1 MSENKKTNDMFL
13 NLIYNPTYNVL
24 DFMDMGLDAENTQ
37 ILPFDEYRN
46 NEQIKAK
53 FTDKDGLL
61 HENAMR
67 QAYDMSVKMYNDMA
81 NTDYN
86 KAVLDELKLQPG
98 STLAMQVE
106 TPKFDTPEDNIRVV
120 EFGKD
125 TALMN
130 PDRRQFGTVHL
141 TNIEDP
147 KYTPKELAEMHQAF
161 NRKTG
166 EWEKGPEDWSLKDLP
181 ERLFGG
187 AYVMA
192 TYDEDDPEVKR
203 GEKQVGEYKLNE
215 QGTYYSEKLDG
226 EPVHNKDI
234 ISFWDTL
241 TKEKSWAQRYDFFD
255 ADGFDKNIAGSAF
268 RTIATIAPVFVKP
281 ISPYYVGLSL
291 AFQVGKLMDT
301 IGKMA
306 LGSNVPFLNNAE
318 GWLGQ
323 FDYGTSEYGKQHPFS
338 SENVMR
344 MMGDIFMQFKQQ
356 RWIFEKA
363 PKLLGMKDA
372 NKEDIAKA
380 LKEDFKNTHLS
391 EMRKKYGT
399 QVIAD
404 PIKAYDIAYAAENK
418 AVSDLMKYT
427 DKANQFGKTLSQL
440 YMTGITGMSA
450 FNDAKQQGA
459 TDGQAA
465 ALALGYMFG
474 EYKLLNT
481 AIGEMVFP
489 ELRLD
494 RKMTRRALDILM
506 GAEKQVAV
514 QSGKGAVDKAVK
526 DNLFKRAV
534 GFGKG
539 IFDGTYHGGDT
550 AKAIFANALGE
561 GIEETSEEL
570 LYDTTKG
577 IFNAYYDL
585 TGENLKY
592 KTFDDMGER
601 YGMSFF
607 GGMLGGGLFSATNNF
622 KAFGKNGP
630 IANMDYKS
638 ANEHIMYLIR
648 NKQKDLIL
656 KELNKGTYG
665 NKNLSTQV
673 LNDGQMD
680 SGYAQGTITD
690 NQDLAVKKLFKDVL
704 DFYEDMMNA
713 SGVNYSDS
721 EIIDKNLIQDIR
733 FNALKESTA
742 SALYLNDFN
751 DALNNLLD
759 AKRNLVSAMNFV
771 QTGDPSQPKLSD
783 SAKPAN
789 DTPEAQQVLAN
800 AQKAFE
806 EAQREVQDYVNGNKR
821 GELILKGVFETNPY
835 LHETFKDMDFNSW
848 LQSKYSTEAI
858 RRMSAEDLNREMT
871 DYKNNYQANGKDD
884 LRRNFA
890 IFSSVM
896 DKINPVLVK
905 EMQEWLT
912 VSKNKGAADVLVHH
926 NEVDMDAA
934 VQAGMSGQNNIMDM
948 YIKSAADPVALKIIK
963 NDRGLITDVTL
974 DGRSMGK
981 ELLDPVLPEND
992 RHLQLESIVAKSLQE
1007 MYSSLMDMNKL
1018 SYVSPEMKR
1027 IASNIYKTYK
1037 SVIENPEFSE
1047 ADATVKKLAGNVDS
1061 FILGAEDS
1069 NTEYDNSDAASNYH
1083 TAGNRLEK
1091 AIKERDLALFDEV
1104 VKELKYINGD
1114 DIDAPDFSGKGY
1126 KLDDD
1131 GKAIT
1136 GEDFAAIQAE
1146 DMETLQ
1152 DLRNAMSVGEFT
1164 RFYDKAT
1171 WNNIQKIFDDFEKKP
1186 LAPIYEALD
1195 AMYAGSPKKASQ
1207 IVKEMDDR
1215 FSSAATSPEGFNLS
1229 SSQSAELASLQN
1241 AISLTRSALFAS
1253 QDGNLSVGNP
1263 EGYASLSNRLMQGKE
1278 GYTPYNIIDKGF
1290 ANAMQDELDRLDAR
1304 ITAIRKLSDINSS
1317 RKLEQDKKMFVNRAV
1332 VSYNGFKRLLADM
1345 DKPDSKAG
1353 IDFTKI
1359 RSMLDGTN
1367 PDMDIVRKYA
1377 DHPDMPVENIT
1388 EDDYNRIMLSMENL
1402 EATVRDA
1409 FKGKAT
1415 KETFKEALR
1424 GKSLNM
1430 SSIDTFNIGTRTLP
1444 DASFVW
1450 YLGSVIAA
1458 DQRSVGRLM
1467 EQVYKNKD
1475 IAPTPGQE
1483 LSVRMLLGYMS
1494 DKSVFN
1500 NLVDAYR
1507 EVVFEKID
1515 GLLGTSIDDTGK
1527 ADASKQKALID
1538 ELKPLNVDIEQFVD
1552 EYNKAKSP
1560 KEKESVLNGLKIV
1573 LANGESFP
1581 IFDNIFAISGIPGA
1595 GKTAGTIRP
1604 FIRALLAEDE
1614 AGNRTI
1620 KGSEN
1625 LLKNIMFVTTE
1636 NMIDDVTGKIEADL
1650 GDKGK
1655 IKGYTHEEALKFLFG
1670 KDYEQLLKNVTI
1682 DINGDRIMHT
1692 RVGGIS
1698 LDNMPSMIILDEFS
1712 KLTQLQIDAIN
1723 QISKRANIPV
1733 VFLGDGEQSIPP
1745 TSVSIDNISLKGT
1758 NLPAVQYFGNAFTEL
1773 LKASRFTAN
1782 EGQFIYAPK
1791 LGMSMRSNN
1800 SQKVANETV
1809 IRQAVKLIDEGKP
1822 ANIDMHYHDNGI
1834 ELYGDA
1840 YFPELNDE
1848 SRKII
1853 DNMLDNSTEN
1863 IGYIYNSNSQTF
1875 KYLMSKG
1882 LIKKDNA
1889 GNYTSE
1895 RLNLYEKASD
1905 ALGLETKYYIYD
1917 IPSAGSMTPQQL
1929 IRELHVAMSRSE
1941 QGSLITGTF
1950 KDKIQIQAVKDDS
1963 TSVST
1968 YNKAAI
1974 DSYTEKY
1981 LGMMAYARENVGD
1994 TDPLEINYKQPENA
2008 NDVPLPVD
2016 KPTSKKDVEPVIGK
2030 DEELPDDSADDGVN
2044 PDDGPKTEDK
2054 DEVEKGKGEANTEP
2068 EQATDEKGDVGTES
2082 DDGKDNGE
2090 SSSEGGLPVVPQGA
2104 ADKEKGNPLPAVK
2117 TEQMGPFWTDKVL
2130 ADTKGESAKT
2140 VNVVVKAG
2148 DEKGSLPVTKKMLLA
2163 PLTDIEKNV
2172 VKNNGSD
2179 DANNKKA
2186 IIRGEDSFLPAY
2198 AFPALE
2204 YGDGIRFK
2212 ETDNK
2217 LEITFYDD
2225 NNSLNGIFR
2234 IFRMLG
2240 DKRFEADGR
2249 KTISIGKEIR
2259 GVKVKDIIDKALAS
2273 MHDIVMYAKSD
2284 MDLDFPDG
2292 YGGSVYDYING
2303 KLAKVI
2309 SDLYH
2314 NVFNP
2319 NGGRSKISPDNIRK
2333 LLSNAGEFIMVKKMS
2348 PDNGYASAGY
2358 ALDPNDSL
2366 FANEINDMPQQLT
2379 VRYRL
2384 SMLGTDDM
2392 PHSILEFPVLVPLNP
2407 LTMFNNSVTIDLL
2420 MTRGSL
2426 LPVEVPYSFVA
2437 NGKVVSFTAK
2447 MDLQII
2453 NRAIKDIANN
2463 GKRTFTVYDTKGNP
2477 HDMTFQGFMRLTGN
2491 AMIKMAETLKRQSPD
2506 AEDYD
2511 SSFADSYASEF
2522 AAYGN
2527 MFKIY
2532 SVNISNAAVIS
2543 TKAFYD
2549 SMSTNGPEFYSI
2561 TLGDDYENN
2570 DYMFV
2575 PELRDLESAFGMA
2588 GKKLNHTNVLYSNI
2602 SQDKYGIQAK
2612 MPFIIIGTN
2621 DIPSNM
2627 LFETYKAENGDN
2639 PPEMKKTRLVYVTP
2653 PMVSLERYI
2662 QKLENIYTKNISAAD
2677 NNVGNMYTS
2686 YRILKRLFRDP
2697 DDKDFKNGLSKD
2709 MIVSR
2714 INEIRA
2720 GSSNP
2725 DYLVGDGTK
2734 LSDMIYDVLN
2744 PIVEAEMSGDMRKFS
2759 KILNRQE
2766 ARNMNTMLFALLA
2779 KDAAD
2784 MPNIINERPS
2794 VLNKLNSDYISR
2806 LDKTLKEEGFK
2817 GVFIFPKL
2825 KFKDGENVVDTGSIS
2840 IRNTGTDVD
2849 MDYSLLGRMEMPE
2862 FVINYSNLF
2871 NESTFDS
2878 INGTGINDYNAQR
2891 VFYDFTEDMAANNAA
2906 SSSGASRPP
2915 VAAVPVKT
2923 PPAKSE
2929 TDAAKEKAAKDRATK
2944 VKRISDMLGVNEDIA
2959 SYMLDNPTDFV
2970 GINRRILSNGG
2981 NKLIYKRGDMFER
2994 IELSEDEMNAINS
3007 LNASS
3012 VLNSINSL
3020 LTNPD
3025 DIKIVNLTRED
3036 EDNIY
3041 KFTFTR
3047 EGDRLV
3053 KSYEVQ
3059 PKQKEGMKEEEK
3071 SGMEEATNTELDNVI
3086 AAMNSVRNNDFG
3098 QFVEDLVS
3106 DTEEDGFEQLLNED
3120 GFVAMY
3126 PKELN
3131 RNKANYFNYQMNKLK
3146 DTLSSYSDN
3155 LAKGNSTDDD
3165 IKAIN
3170 DILDKHV
3177 PYYIDEESDISY
3189 TNLRE
3194 FIDCLANAEIDD
3206 VLIDINNLITTN
3218 EKFCKL

>member
-1 MSENKKTNDMFL
+1 MPESKKTNDMFL

-46 NEQIKAK
+46 NEQVKAR

-67 QAYDMSVKMYNDMA
+67 QAYDISVKMYNDMA

-86 KAVLDELKLQPG
+86 RAVLDELKLQPG

-106 TPKFDTPEDNIRVV
+106 NPKFDTPEDNIRVV

-130 PDRRQFGTVHL
+130 PDRRQFGTIHL

-166 EWEKGPEDWSLKDLP
+166 EWEKGPEDWSLKSLP

-203 GEKQVGEYKLNE
+203 GERKVGEYKLNE

-268 RTIATIAPVFVKP
+268 RTIATIAPVFIKP

-301 IGKMA
+301 VGKMA

-318 GWLGQ
+318 SWLGQ
-323 FDYGTSEYGKQHPFS
+323 FDYGTSEYGKQHAFS

-372 NKEDIAKA
+372 NKEEIAKA

-404 PIKAYDIAYAAENK
+404 PVKAYDIAYAAENK

-506 GAEKQVAV
+506 GAEKQAAV

-570 LYDTTKG
+570 LYDVTKG

-585 TGENLKY
+585 TGENLRY

-638 ANEHIMYLIR
+638 ANEHIMFLIR

-704 DFYEDMMNA
+704 DFYEDMMDA

-751 DALNNLLD
+751 DALNNLLE
-759 AKRNLVSAMNFV
+759 AKRNVVSATNFI

-783 SAKPAN
+783 SAKPVN
-789 DTPEAQQVLAN
+789 DTPEAQQALAN

-806 EAQREVQDYVNGNKR
+806 DAQQEVQDYVNGNKR

-848 LQSKYSTEAI
+848 LQSKYSTEDI

-905 EMQEWLT
+905 EMQEWLA
-912 VSKNKGAADVLVHH
+912 VSKNKGAADVLAHH
-926 NEVDMDAA
+926 NEADMDAA

-948 YIKSAADPVALKIIK
+948 YIKSAADPVALKILK
-963 NDRGLITDVTL
+963 NDKGLITDVML

-981 ELLDPVLPEND
+981 ELLDPALPEND

-1007 MYSSLMDMNKL
+1007 MYSSLTDMNKL

-1037 SVIENPEFSE
+1037 SVIENPEFNE
-1047 ADATVKKLAGNVDS
+1047 ADATVKKLAGNVDA

-1069 NTEYDNSDAASNYH
+1069 NGEYDNTDAASNYH

-1114 DIDAPDFSGKGY
+1114 DIDAPDFNGKGY
-1126 KLDDD
+1126 KLDDN

-1345 DKPDSKAG
+1345 DKPNSKAG

-1367 PDMDIVRKYA
+1367 PDMEIVRKYA
-1377 DHPDMPVENIT
+1377 DNPDMPIENII
-1388 EDDYNRIMLSMENL
+1388 EGDYNRIMLSMENL
-1402 EATVRDA
+1402 EAAVRDA
-1409 FKGKAT
+1409 FKDKAI

-1430 SSIDTFNIGTRTLP
+1430 SSIETFNIGTRTLP

-1483 LSVRMLLGYMS
+1483 LSVRMLLGYIS
-1494 DKSVFN
+1494 NKDVFN

-1507 EVVFEKID
+1507 ETVFEKID

-1527 ADASKQKALID
+1527 ADTSKQKALID

-1560 KEKESVLNGLKIV
+1560 KERESVLNGLKIA

-1614 AGNRTI
+1614 AGNRI
-1620 KGSEN
+1620 MKGSEN

-1692 RVGGIS
+1692 HVGGIS

-1809 IRQAVKLIDEGKP
+1809 IRQTVKLIDEGKP
-1822 ANIDMHYHDNGI
+1822 ANIDMHYHDNGT

-1875 KYLMSKG
+1875 KYLMSRG

-1917 IPSAGSMTPQQL
+1917 IPSVGSMTPQQL

-2008 NDVPLPVD
+2008 NDVPLPAG
-2016 KPTSKKDVEPVIGK
+2016 KPSSKKNVEPVIGK

-2044 PDDGPKTEDK
+2044 PDNGPKTEDK
-2054 DEVEKGKGEANTEP
+2054 DEVGKGKGEANTEP
-2068 EQATDEKGDVGTES
+2068 EKATDKEDDVDTEG
-2082 DDGKDNGE
+2082 DGK
-2090 SSSEGGLPVVPQGA
+2090 GLPVVPQDA
-2104 ADKEKGNPLPAVK
+2104 ADKTKGKPLPAVK

-2130 ADTKGESAKT
+2130 ADTKGEPART

-2148 DEKGSLPVTKKMLLA
+2148 DEKGSRPVTDKMLLA

-2179 DANNKKA
+2179 DGNNKKA
-2186 IIRGEDSFLPAY
+2186 IIREEDSFLPSYAY
-2198 AFPALE
+2198 PALE
-2204 YGDGIRFK
+2204 YGDGIRFN

-2240 DKRFEADGR
+2240 DKRFEADGK
-2249 KTISIGKEIR
+2249 KTISVNKEIR
-2259 GVKVKDIIDKALAS
+2259 GIKAKDIIDKALAS

-2284 MDLDFPDG
+2284 MDHDFPDG

-2309 SDLYH
+2309 SELYH

-2319 NGGRSKISPDNIRK
+2319 NGGRSSISSDNIRR

-2348 PDNGYASAGY
+2348 PDNGYASEGY

-2366 FANEINDMPQQLT
+2366 FANEINDIPQQLT

-2407 LTMFNNSVTIDLL
+2407 LTLFNNSTTIDLF

-2437 NGKVVSFTAK
+2437 NGKVISFTAK
-2447 MDLQII
+2447 MDLGII
-2453 NRAIKDIANN
+2453 NREIRNITNN
-2463 GKRTFTVYDTKGNP
+2463 GKRTFVVYDTKGGS

-2491 AMIKMAETLKRQSPD
+2491 AMIKMAESLKKSSTN

-2511 SSFADSYASEF
+2511 SSLADSYASEF
-2522 AAYGN
+2522 VAYGN

-2549 SMSTNGPEFYSI
+2549 SMSTDGPEFYSI

-2570 DYMFV
+2570 DYMFI

-2653 PMVSLERYI
+2653 PVVSLERYI

-2677 NNVGNMYTS
+2677 NNIGNMYTS

-2714 INEIRA
+2714 INGIRG

-2725 DYLVGDGTK
+2725 DYLVGNGAR
-2734 LSDMIYDVLN
+2734 LSDMIYDVLS

-2759 KILNRQE
+2759 KILNRNE

-2806 LDKTLKEEGFK
+2806 LDETLKEEGFK

-2840 IRNTGTDVD
+2840 IRNTGMDVD

-2871 NESTFDS
+2871 NESMFND

-2891 VFYDFTEDMAANNAA
+2891 VFYDFAEDMAANNAA
-2906 SSSGASRPP
+2906 ASSGASRLP
-2915 VAAVPVKT
+2915 AGGVPVKT
-2923 PPAKSE
+2923 PPAKPE
-2929 TDAAKEKAAKDRATK
+2929 TDTAKEKAAKDRAAK
-2944 VKRISDMLGVNEDIA
+2944 VKRISDILGVNEDIA

-2970 GINRRILSNGG
+2970 GINRRILNNGG
-2981 NKLIYKRGDMFER
+2981 NKLIYKRGDMFEK
-2994 IELSEDEMNAINS
+2994 IELGEDEMNAINS

-3025 DIKIVNLTRED
+3025 DVRIVNLTRED

-3059 PKQKEGMKEEEK
+3059 PKQKEGMKGEEK
-3071 SGMEEATNTELDNVI
+3071 NGMEEATDTELDNVI

-3106 DTEEDGFEQLLNED
+3106 DTEGDRFEQLLSED
-3120 GFVAMY
+3120 DFVAMY
-3126 PKELN
+3126 PKELD

-3146 DTLSSYSDN
+3146 DALSSYSDN
-3155 LAKGNSTDDD
+3155 LARGNSTDDN

-3177 PYYIDEESDISY
+3177 PYFIDEESGISY

-3206 VLIDINNLITTN
+3206 MLMDINNLITTN

>member
-1 MSENKKTNDMFL
+1 MPESKKTNDMFL

-46 NEQIKAK
+46 NEQVKAR

-67 QAYDMSVKMYNDMA
+67 QAYDISVKMYNDMA

-86 KAVLDELKLQPG
+86 RAVLDELKLQPG

-106 TPKFDTPEDNIRVV
+106 NPKFGTPEDNIRLV

-166 EWEKGPEDWSLKDLP
+166 EWEKGPEDWSLKNLP
-181 ERLFGG
+181 ERLFGS

-203 GEKQVGEYKLNE
+203 GERKVGEYKLNE

-268 RTIATIAPVFVKP
+268 RTIATIAPVFIKP

-301 IGKMA
+301 VGKMA
-306 LGSNVPFLNNAE
+306 FGSNVPFLNNAE
-318 GWLGQ
+318 SWLGQ

-338 SENVMR
+338 SENIMR

-372 NKEDIAKA
+372 NKEEIAKA

-404 PIKAYDIAYAAENK
+404 PVKAYDIAYAAENK

-474 EYKLLNT
+474 EYKLLNS

-506 GAEKQVAV
+506 GAEKQAAV
-514 QSGKGAVDKAVK
+514 QSGKGVVDKAVK

-570 LYDTTKG
+570 LYDVTKG

-585 TGENLKY
+585 TGENLRY

-638 ANEHIMYLIR
+638 ANEHIMFLIR

-704 DFYEDMMNA
+704 DFYEDMMDA

-733 FNALKESTA
+733 FSALKESTA

-751 DALNNLLD
+751 DALNNLLE
-759 AKRNLVSAMNFV
+759 AKRNVVSAMNFI
-771 QTGDPSQPKLSD
+771 QTGDPSKPKPAD
-783 SAKPAN
+783 SAKPVN
-789 DTPEAQQVLAN
+789 DTSEAQQALAN

-848 LQSKYSTEAI
+848 LQSKYSTEDI

-905 EMQEWLT
+905 EMQEWLA
-912 VSKNKGAADVLVHH
+912 VSKDKGAADVLAHH

-963 NDRGLITDVTL
+963 NDRGLIADVML
-974 DGRSMGK
+974 DGRSVGK
-981 ELLDPVLPEND
+981 ELLDPALPENE

-1007 MYSSLMDMNKL
+1007 MYSSLTDMNKL

-1037 SVIENPEFSE
+1037 SVIENPEFGE
-1047 ADATVKKLAGNVDS
+1047 ADATVKKLASNVDS

-1069 NTEYDNSDAASNYH
+1069 NGEYDNSDAASNYH
-1083 TAGNRLEK
+1083 TASNRLEK

-1126 KLDDD
+1126 KLDDE

-1171 WNNIQKIFDDFEKKP
+1171 WDNIQKIFNDLEKKP

-1207 IVKEMDDR
+1207 IVREMDDR

-1317 RKLEQDKKMFVNRAV
+1317 RKLEQDKKMFVNRAM

-1345 DKPDSKAG
+1345 DKPDSKTG

-1359 RSMLDGTN
+1359 RSILDGTN

-1377 DHPDMPVENIT
+1377 DNPDMPVENIT

-1402 EATVRDA
+1402 EAAVRDA
-1409 FKGKAT
+1409 FKGKVT
-1415 KETFKEALR
+1415 KEAFKEALR

-1430 SSIDTFNIGTRTLP
+1430 PSIDTFNIGTRVLP

-1458 DQRSVGRLM
+1458 DQRSVGKLM
-1467 EQVYKNKD
+1467 EQIYKNKD

-1483 LSVRMLLGYMS
+1483 LSVRMLLGYIS
-1494 DKSVFN
+1494 DKDVFN
-1500 NLVDAYR
+1500 NLVEAYR
-1507 EVVFEKID
+1507 ETVFERID
-1515 GLLGTSIDDTGK
+1515 SLLGTSIDDTGK
-1527 ADASKQKALID
+1527 ADTSKQKALIE

-1560 KEKESVLNGLKIV
+1560 NEREAVLNGLKIV

-1604 FIRALLAEDE
+1604 FIRALLAENE
-1614 AGNRTI
+1614 AGERI
-1620 KGSEN
+1620 MKGGEN

-1670 KDYEQLLKNVTI
+1670 KDYEQLLKNVTV

-1692 RVGGIS
+1692 HVGGIS

-1822 ANIDMHYHDNGI
+1822 ANIDMHYHDNGT

-1889 GNYTSE
+1889 GNYTSD

-1994 TDPLEINYKQPENA
+1994 TDPLEINYRQPENA

-2016 KPTSKKDVEPVIGK
+2016 KPSSKKGVEPVIGK
-2030 DEELPDDSADDGVN
+2030 DEELPDDGADDGAN
-2044 PDDGPKTEDK
+2044 PDEGPKTEGK
-2054 DEVEKGKGEANTEP
+2054 DEAAKGNGEGNAEP
-2068 EQATDEKGDVGTES
+2068 EKAPGKEGADEEG
-2082 DDGKDNGE
+2082 
-2090 SSSEGGLPVVPQGA
+2090 SSERGLPVAPQDT
-2104 ADKEKGNPLPAVK
+2104 ADKAKGKPLPAVN

-2130 ADTKGESAKT
+2130 ADTKGEPARE

-2148 DEKGSLPVTKKMLLA
+2148 DGKGNLPVTNKMLLA

-2172 VKNNGSD
+2172 IKNNGSD
-2179 DANNKKA
+2179 DGNNRKA
-2186 IIRGEDSFLPAY
+2186 VIRGEDSFLPSY

-2212 ETDNK
+2212 ETDSK

-2234 IFRMLG
+2234 IFRLLG
-2240 DKRFEADGR
+2240 DKRFEADGK
-2249 KTISIGKEIR
+2249 KTVSVDKEIR
-2259 GVKVKDIIDKALAS
+2259 GVRAKDIIDKALAS

-2284 MDLDFPDG
+2284 MDRDFPDG
-2292 YGGSVYDYING
+2292 YGGSVYEYING
-2303 KLAKVI
+2303 KLAKII
-2309 SDLYH
+2309 SELYH

-2319 NGGRSKISPDNIRK
+2319 SGSRSSISPDNIRR
-2333 LLSNAGEFIMVKKMS
+2333 LLSNAGELIMVKKMS
-2348 PDNGYASAGY
+2348 SDNGYAGEGY
-2358 ALDPNDSL
+2358 ALDPDDSL
-2366 FANEINDMPQQLT
+2366 FANEINDAPQQLT
-2379 VRYRL
+2379 IRYRL
-2384 SMLGTDDM
+2384 SMPGLDGM

-2407 LTMFNNSVTIDLL
+2407 LTLFDSSPTIDLF
-2420 MTRGSL
+2420 MARGSL
-2426 LPVEVPYSFVA
+2426 LPVEVPYSFFA
-2437 NGKVVSFTAK
+2437 NGKTVSFTAK
-2447 MDLQII
+2447 MDLGTI
-2453 NRAIKDIANN
+2453 NREIRDIARS
-2463 GKRTFTVYDTKGNP
+2463 GKKTFTVYDTKGNP
-2477 HDMTFQGFMRLTGN
+2477 HNMTFQGFMRLTGN
-2491 AMIKMAETLKRQSPD
+2491 AMIKMAESIKNPGLNAS
-2506 AEDYD
+2506 EDL
-2511 SSFADSYASEF
+2511 ADSYASEF
-2522 AAYGN
+2522 TVYGN

-2532 SVNISNAAVIS
+2532 SVNISNAAMIS

-2549 SMSTNGPEFYSI
+2549 SMSTDGPEFYSI
-2561 TLGDDYENN
+2561 TLGDDYENK
-2570 DYMFV
+2570 DYVFV
-2575 PELRDLESAFGMA
+2575 PELRNLENAFGMA
-2588 GKKLNHTNVLYSNI
+2588 RKKLNHTNVLYSNI
-2602 SQDKYGIQAK
+2602 SQEKYGIQAK

-2677 NNVGNMYTS
+2677 NNIGNMYTS

-2709 MIVSR
+2709 MIVRR
-2714 INEIRA
+2714 INEVRG

-2725 DYLVGDGTK
+2725 DYPVSSGIR
-2734 LSDMIYDVLN
+2734 LSDMIYDVLS
-2744 PIVEAEMSGDMRKFS
+2744 PIVEAETSGDIRKFS
-2759 KILNRQE
+2759 KILNRKE
-2766 ARNMNTMLFALLA
+2766 ARNVNTMLFALLA

-2806 LDKTLKEEGFK
+2806 LDETLKEEGFK

-2825 KFKDGENVVDTGSIS
+2825 KFRDGENVVDTGSIS
-2840 IRNTGTDVD
+2840 ISNTGTDVD

-2871 NESTFDS
+2871 NEDTFDS
-2878 INGTGINDYNAQR
+2878 INGTGINDYNAQK
-2891 VFYDFTEDMAANNAA
+2891 VFYDFAEDMAANNAA
-2906 SSSGASRPP
+2906 SSSGASKPP
-2915 VAAVPVKT
+2915 VAGIPVKT
-2923 PPAKSE
+2923 PPAKPE
-2929 TDAAKEKAAKDRATK
+2929 TDTAKEKAAKDRAAK
-2944 VKRISDMLGVNEDIA
+2944 VKRISDILGVNEDIA

-2981 NKLIYKRGDMFER
+2981 NKLIYKKGDMFEK
-2994 IELSEDEMNAINS
+2994 IELSEDEKNAINS

-3025 DIKIVNLTRED
+3025 DIRIVNLTRED

-3059 PKQKEGMKEEEK
+3059 PKQKEGMKGEEK
-3071 SGMEEATNTELDNVI
+3071 SGVEEATNTELDNVI
-3086 AAMNSVRNNDFG
+3086 AAMNNVRNNDFG

-3106 DTEEDGFEQLLNED
+3106 DTEGDGFEQLLNED
-3120 GFVAMY
+3120 DFVAMY
-3126 PKELN
+3126 PKELD
-3131 RNKANYFNYQMNKLK
+3131 RNKANYFNYQMRKLK
-3146 DTLSSYSDN
+3146 DALSSYSDN
-3155 LAKGNSTDDD
+3155 LARGNSTDDD
-3165 IKAIN
+3165 IKDIN

-3177 PYYIDEESDISY
+3177 PYFIDEESDISY